1 MPPLDLKSHWIY
13 MWLRGSYGAACK
25 CKAFASDDVRGQ
37 FQYIKTVFPCMWISI
52 IQIRQSYTWS
62 RLILFMK
69 IPIPG
74 KTVLYPIL
82 VRSQNGPQHWNIATL
97 LKLTHWENK
106 CINIAHCQYH
116 GCWCHEDA
124 RSHVIDNLGF
134 ELVCPEYY
142 ALSTG
147 RVNPSLHESRRFP
160 FVHHWLT
167 PRTMYELRS
176 IGRLCINAPRCIC
189 VFLSACINADIHPVY
204 SVVYICIYPIKN
216 PR

>member
-1 MPPLDLKSHWIY
+1 MYVDFHNEDKTILHPEPSYSFHENSHTWEDRI
-13 MWLRGSYGAACK
+13 
-25 CKAFASDDVRGQ
+25 
-37 FQYIKTVFPCMWISI
+37 IISH
-52 IQIRQSYTWS
+52 
-62 RLILFMK
+62 
-69 IPIPG
+69 
-74 KTVLYPIL
+74 IL

-106 CINIAHCQYH
+106 CIHIAHCQYH

-134 ELVCPEYY
+134 ELVCPEYH

-176 IGRLCINAPRCIC
+176 IGRLCINAPPCIC
-189 VFLSACINADIHPVY
+189 VFLSACINADIYPVY
-204 SVVYICIYPIKN
+204 SVVYMHLSNQKSKIMIIQDYQ
-216 PR
+216 